1 MISITREE
9 EVLKRIKG
17 VFRNMMTIKIIMIP
31 DKRKTNLLI
40 VRIIIIVAR
49 VGLEDIN
56 SSQNIYFLVLTQSKI

>member
-17 VFRNMMTIKIIMIP
+17 NFRNMMTIKIIMIP

>member
-9 EVLKRIKG
+9 EVPKRIKG
-17 VFRNMMTIKIIMIP
+17 IFKNMMTIKIIMIP

-40 VRIIIIVAR
+40 VRITIIVAR

>member
-9 EVLKRIKG
+9 EALKRIKG
-17 VFRNMMTIKIIMIP
+17 NFRNMMTIKIIMIP
-31 DKRKTNLLI
+31 DKRKPNLLI